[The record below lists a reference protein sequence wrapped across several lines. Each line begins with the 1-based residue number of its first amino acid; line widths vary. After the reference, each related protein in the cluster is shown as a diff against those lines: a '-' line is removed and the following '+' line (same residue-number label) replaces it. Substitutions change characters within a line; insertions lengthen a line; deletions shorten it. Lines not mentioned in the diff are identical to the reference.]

1 MNTVQQVQPRA
12 WIKFLKGPFSGMT
25 FDIVQPITTIGR
37 DKSNDIHVLDQKVSR
52 FHARLLWDNGSWR
65 IEKLSQNNSVTVDE
79 QSIENTTLTTL
90 SHNAMVGLG
99 EDSAFLFLL
108 SPDDIRDAPPLFSES
123 SPLSASAMIAA
134 KSPVANEQRP
144 LVQHL
149 NVAQVHPP
157 ISGSQEGQIAK
168 PSGTEVAS
176 LTDFGIPSLEI
187 TDDTGKTRR
196 KYPLVQQVISI
207 GRDTTNNVVIPEQW
221 VSDFHMQIVREGE
234 QYVLIHPHPERQETA
249 NGLLYQGRKIQ
260 GNEVFRKPLA
270 RGDIFRIAD
279 EYGSLVTLTYNDGNG
294 ASQEVPPHI
303 KPLHLGAAEMTLG
316 RLEDNDVVLNH
327 PQVSAHHAR
336 LTRAQDSYLLTDLN
350 STNHIYVNGLQVT
363 SHLLQPRDEVRIGPY
378 KFIYTPD
385 ELTQYDE
392 SESIRIDALAL
403 KKVGNNQTV
412 LLNDIS
418 LSIPARSFVAL
429 VGGSGAGKTTL
440 LDALSGLR
448 PAQEGTVFYNGQ
460 DYYSHLA
467 AFSTQLGY
475 VPQEDIIHRDL
486 TVERALYYAAK
497 LRLPQDFTEAQ
508 IEQRIDEVLDDVEI
522 KHRRSLLISK
532 LSGGQRKRVS
542 IALELLAK
550 PSVFFLDEPTSGLDP
565 GLDRKMML
573 LLRKLADKGHT
584 ILLVTHATNNINV
597 CDYVCFLVAG
607 GNLAYFGPPEEA
619 KTYFK
624 QSEFAEIYSLLDPG
638 DDRPR
643 LPVEAK
649 EKFRQSHV
657 YQKYISDPLEQRP
670 KTAIQFLREQ
680 QRPESRS
687 RRGNGWRQFLL
698 LTRRY
703 LELLK
708 NDRVNLAILLL
719 QAPIIGL
726 LALILIKGIG
736 TGGFNPDNIVQCPA
750 TAAIMAPHG
759 YPDVP
764 TPDNPVVSKSC
775 PRVVSF
781 LTNNPLGQAYAHQ
794 RGGVNK
800 ALQDF
805 IVSGP
810 GEASS
815 VLFLMTF
822 AAIMFGCVNAVREI
836 VKEAPIYRRER
847 AVNVGILPYM
857 FSKIVVLSALCLLQS
872 LILIAC
878 ISIVDPFSHSIFLPP
893 FLEIYIS
900 LTLTSLAGLMLG
912 LMVSA
917 LAPNS
922 DRAGGIVPLLLLP
935 QVIFSGAVFPLTNW
949 FLQIVGVFFP
959 SRWAMI
965 AMSSSV
971 GLHAEK
977 VNGDE
982 IFGNNYSYHGTLFS
996 IYSQKEAL
1004 QYLLLMWMALVIMIL
1019 VFGIATGYFLK
1030 RKDSHG

>member
-1 MNTVQQVQPRA
+1 MDMVEQAQHRA
-12 WIKFLKGPFSGMT
+12 WIKFLKGPLSGTT

-37 DKSNDIHVLDQKVSR
+37 DRSNDITVLDQKVSR
-52 FHARLLWDNGSWR
+52 FHARLLRDNGLWR
-65 IEKLSQNNSVTVDE
+65 VEKLSQTSSVTVDKHSVE
-79 QSIENTTLTTL
+79 DAAL
-90 SHNAMVGLG
+90 SHNTMVELG

-108 SPDDIRDAPPLFSES
+108 SLDNMQAEEAALPFSVGV
-123 SPLSASAMIAA
+123 PAKASAMMGVASIVADDKSSVVQNLEATQPPRSAA
-134 KSPVANEQRP
+134 QG
-144 LVQHL
+144 LT
-149 NVAQVHPP
+149 
-157 ISGSQEGQIAK
+157 AK

-176 LTDFGIPSLEI
+176 LSALGIPTVEI
-187 TDDTGKTRR
+187 TDNTGKTHQ
-196 KYPLVQQVISI
+196 KYPLVKQVVNI
-207 GRDTTNNVVIPEQW
+207 GRDTTNDVVIPEQC
-221 VSDFHMQIVREGE
+221 VSAFHVQIVHEGE
-234 QYVLIHPHPERQETA
+234 RGERCVLIHPHPERQETA

-260 GNEVFRKPLA
+260 GNEVFRKTLVQ
-270 RGDIFRIAD
+270 GDVFRITD
-279 EYGSLVTLTYNDGNG
+279 EYGSLVTLTYNDGSG
-294 ASQEVPPHI
+294 SRQEVPPRV
-303 KPLHLGAAEMTLG
+303 KPLQLGAAEITLG
-316 RLEDNDVVLNH
+316 RLQDNDVVLNH

-336 LTRAQDSYLLTDLN
+336 LTQEQGSYLLTDLN
-350 STNHIYVNGLQVT
+350 STNHTYVNGLRVT
-363 SHLLQPRDEVRIGPY
+363 SQLLQPRDEVRIGPFR
-378 KFIYTPD
+378 FIYTTT

-392 SESIRIDALAL
+392 SESIRIDALDL

-440 LDALSGLR
+440 LDSLSGLR

-497 LRLPQDFTEAQ
+497 LRLPRDFTEAQ

-522 KHRRSLLISK
+522 KHRRSLLISR

-597 CDYVCFLVAG
+597 CDYVCFLAAG

-619 KTYFK
+619 KTYFG
-624 QSEFAEIYSLLDPG
+624 QPDFAEIYSLLDPG

-643 LPVEAK
+643 TPVEAG
-649 EKFRQSHV
+649 EKFRQSYT
-657 YQKYISDPLEQRP
+657 YQKYISDPLEQKP
-670 KTAIQFLREQ
+670 ETNTQREQ
-680 QRPESRS
+680 QPAGSLS

-698 LTRRY
+698 LTQRY

-726 LALILIKGIG
+726 LLLVLIKGVG
-736 TGGFNPDNIVQCPA
+736 AGGFDPGNIIQCPS
-750 TAAIMAPHG
+750 TSAIVAQGG

-764 TPDNPVVSKSC
+764 TPANPVVSKSC
-775 PRVVSF
+775 TRVVNF
-781 LTNNPLGQAYAHQ
+781 LTDNPLGKAYAHL

-822 AAIMFGCVNAVREI
+822 AAIMFGCVNAIREI
-836 VKEAPIYRRER
+836 VKETPIYKRER

-857 FSKIVVLSALCLLQS
+857 FSKIVVLTVLCLLQS
-872 LILIAC
+872 LVLIVC
-878 ISIVDPFSHSIFLPP
+878 VSVFDPFHHSIFLPP
-893 FLEIYIS
+893 FLEIYTS

-922 DRAGGIVPLLLLP
+922 DRASGLVPLLLLP

-949 FLQIVGVFFP
+949 FLQIMGVFFP
-959 SRWAMI
+959 ARWAMI
-965 AMSSSV
+965 ALSSSV
-971 GLHAEK
+971 GLHSEK

-982 IFGNNYSYHGTLFS
+982 LFGNNYSYHGTLFS
-996 IYSQKEAL
+996 IYSQSEAR
-1004 QYLLLMWMALVIMIL
+1004 QYLLLMWLALIIMIL
-1019 VFGIATGYFLK
+1019 VFGVATGYFLK
-1030 RKDSHG
+1030 RKDFRE